1 MSQSLGFIC
10 EFNAKCVFY
19 YFYFVSFVFISPLF
33 HKFNK
38 LIKIVFCFSPSFQL
52 FKFSNIIDLFDLVH
66 FQVICCLKGLLI
78 KLMLILGQ
86 VMVSKGRLCPAGL
99 ESPAGA
105 ISKRNHIP
113 NLFQINLDPAFYR
126 EVHLIQIFQSRE
138 IRFK

>member
-1 MSQSLGFIC
+1 MPESLVFIC

-52 FKFSNIIDLFDLVH
+52 FKFSSIIDFFDLVH
-66 FQVICCLKGLLI
+66 FLVKCCLKGLLKII

-86 VMVSKGRLCPAGL
+86 VRVSKGRLCPAGL
-99 ESPAGA
+99 EPPAG
-105 ISKRNHIP
+105 P
-113 NLFQINLDPAFYR
+113 
-126 EVHLIQIFQSRE
+126 EVGE
-138 IRFK
+138 ITSPTYFR

>member
-1 MSQSLGFIC
+1 MPQSLGFIC

-52 FKFSNIIDLFDLVH
+52 FKYSSIIEFFDLVH
-66 FQVICCLKGLLI
+66 FLVKCCLQALLKI
-78 KLMLILGQ
+78 INLMLMLGQ
-86 VMVSKGRLCPAGL
+86 VRVSKGRLCPARL
-99 ESPAGA
+99 EPPAGA
-105 ISKRNHIP
+105 RSRRNHIP

-126 EVHLIQIFQSRE
+126 EVHLIHF
-138 IRFK
+138 F